1 MCHYSVCDITVNEL
15 CSIFSVRFCRSIFRT
30 HIELRFPQQA
40 IPLLLILLSNPERE
54 THSRVNISWNSV
66 HFGRIFFVGIIDKEL
81 RQKQI
86 VPNRIAFDRSYF
98 QPIFS
103 DIVYPDNDLH
113 QTTTTAT
120 TDTQS
125 MLIPPEF
132 QLWHRKWKKN
142 AVGKRYKHVFCLF
155 VGLQKEKSFSL
166 CLIGSYCSY
175 DQLQYEIW
183 WCSAVSLY
191 FSIAT
196 KRAITLHKWG
206 VKIFRRR
213 INNITKNNNNQRQ
226 TW

>member
-1 MCHYSVCDITVNEL
+1 MNFAV
-15 CSIFSVRFCRSIFRT
+15 FFRFVFVEAFFE
-30 HIELRFPQQA
+30 HISSYGSHNKLYRCCWFCFQ
-40 IPLLLILLSNPERE
+40 IRKE